1 MQPDFSKYS
10 KQELKD
16 CLDAIDHQRY
26 PERVA
31 EIQNRL
37 NSLYEKEQE
46 RISKIPLQERKQE
59 QKRNRKGSLGFLLL
73 WAGYCIYVLISG
85 HIPSRFGDG
94 VTLEENPILFF
105 LFYGFFLY
113 LLVFFIVLTYEHWFS
128 KERA

>member
-10 KQELKD
+10 KQELED
-16 CLDAIDHQRY
+16 CLDAIDYQRY

-37 NSLYEKEQE
+37 SFLYEKEQE
-46 RISKIPLQERKQE
+46 RISKIPMQERKKE
-59 QKRNRKGSLGFLLL
+59 QKKNRKASLGFLVI
-73 WAGYCIYVLISG
+73 WASYCIHVLISG

-94 VTLEENPILFF
+94 ITLEDHPVLFF

-113 LLVFFIVLTYEHWFS
+113 FLIFFIVLSYEHWFG
-128 KERA
+128 KKRA